1 MRLHWRLRL
10 VSSVRSVI
18 PVTERSFRKRSF
30 AAMVEMENELCF
42 VCVENWVAGKWKV
55 LQLFNGSL
63 SDFEAV
69 AEF

>member
-1 MRLHWRLRL
+1 
-10 VSSVRSVI
+10 
-18 PVTERSFRKRSF
+18 
-30 AAMVEMENELCF
+30 MVEMENKLCF
-42 VCVENWVAGKWKV
+42 ACVENWVAGKWKV